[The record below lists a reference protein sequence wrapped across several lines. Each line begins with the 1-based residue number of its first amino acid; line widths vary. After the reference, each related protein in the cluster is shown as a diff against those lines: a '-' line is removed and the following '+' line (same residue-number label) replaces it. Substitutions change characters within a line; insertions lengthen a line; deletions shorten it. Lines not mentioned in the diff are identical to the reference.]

1 MRASDSTI
9 VGLRRKTVLPA
20 LVALLAIAVAG
31 NGRAE
36 PLPFSGTL
44 DVHLA
49 LGPFSPLPPLS
60 APGSPV
66 ADVSL
71 AGANHLSSLVLGAD
85 AFGPVNGS
93 LPVTSSRTINSMIF
107 TDVANAAGT
116 LSISGGGLAGTL
128 GLSGTMKVCLVFA
141 ACAYANITIPL
152 ASGFGVGG
160 TQVVPGA
167 VRLTM
172 QHAPW
177 TIGQPAMTIHTPN
190 SNVTTLAFPVGFAHG
205 PASLTS
211 STAAGGGELQL
222 VTVTKVYSSL
232 TGAFPELPLFATLN
246 LVSHRDSCQ
255 DGVDNDGDGLIDW
268 PDDPGCDDAEDGF
281 EQSSALVC
289 DNGLDD
295 DGDTLVDVAE
305 DPGCDDPTDPSELH
319 AAIDCD
325 DGTDN
330 DGDGLVDWPQ
340 DPGCEHAGDGSEQ
353 SHALV
358 CDNGSDNDG
367 DGLIDWPQD
376 PGCDDSEDPSE
387 RSPALIC
394 DNGLDDDGDTLVDVA
409 DDPGCDDPT
418 DPSEHNPAIDCDDGD
433 DDDGDGQIDW
443 PHDPGCDDAEDG
455 SEQSPTLV
463 CDNGLDDDGDGL
475 VDVAEDPG
483 CDDPNDSSEHT
494 DAIDCDD
501 GADNDDDGLVD
512 ILDPGCD
519 DPFDPFEQNCG
530 HVTPLTDNGTEDT
543 APAVSESRIA
553 WHQWEAGDPEVL
565 LWDGSTVT
573 ALTDNTL
580 LDLSP
585 SIAGTMLVW
594 EEWGGS
600 NTRVMRWTGSGAV
613 PLSEVGVDAWSP
625 HTDGAGVVWSQGPSR
640 HLPPEGIYHW
650 DGSDTTRVFGS
661 TEGIAPAIS
670 GENIVWETDAGIHMW
685 TGTTTVLIPGSAGG
699 HAPAVSGHQ
708 VVWHALDR
716 KHNEIYLWDGSTTQP
731 LTDNKSDDRNADIS
745 GNRVVW
751 ESAEGIQVWK
761 GGETSLV
768 AGSLGG
774 QLPKIDGIDVVWQA
788 LGGSDQEIF
797 LVTLCVACN
806 DGVDNDR
813 DAKIDYDGG
822 FSALGYVA
830 AEPDPQCRDNPWKK
844 NEAAYSPCG
853 LGAELALLLPPLLW
867 LYQRRRKRSL

>member
-367 DGLIDWPQD
+367 DGLIDWPQ
-376 PGCDDSEDPSE
+376 
-387 RSPALIC
+387 
-394 DNGLDDDGDTLVDVA
+394 
-409 DDPGCDDPT
+409 
-418 DPSEHNPAIDCDDGD
+418 
-433 DDDGDGQIDW
+433 
-443 PHDPGCDDAEDG
+443 
-455 SEQSPTLV
+455 
-463 CDNGLDDDGDGL
+463 
-475 VDVAEDPG
+475 DPG